1 GQVAYAENLAL
12 SPAVAEAVDACR
24 RIGTLTHLEVR
35 FAQGRPPGGPDR
47 TAPAWGG
54 GAAFD
59 LGVHALA
66 VAVLMAAPARVVAV
80 EADLGTPDDLE
91 VDDDAALTLHFD
103 TGLRALVRASC
114 AVGAPVWEAQA
125 ASPTSAVR
133 LELVPSPSVEL
144 NGRALR
150 LPPPPGGL
158 LTDQLHHLGYL
169 PQLEALAADAR
180 TGRAP
185 AVGPAFGR
193 LLLEIECAAH
203 TAARTGEAEAVPF
216 SGPRDRTPRQL
227 WRDGG

>member
-1 GQVAYAENLAL
+1 
-12 SPAVAEAVDACR
+12 
-24 RIGTLTHLEVR
+24 
-35 FAQGRPPGGPDR
+35 
-47 TAPAWGG
+47 
-54 GAAFD
+54 
-59 LGVHALA
+59 
-66 VAVLMAAPARVVAV
+66 MAAPARVVAV

-103 TGLRALVRASC
+103 TGLRALVRATWR
-114 AVGAPVWEAQA
+114 AAAPVWEAQA

-158 LTDQLHHLGYL
+158 LTGPVPHLGYL

-185 AVGPAFGR
+185 AAGPASGR
-193 LLLEIECAAH
+193 LLPAIESA
-203 TAARTGEAEAVPF
+203 
-216 SGPRDRTPRQL
+216 
-227 WRDGG
+227 